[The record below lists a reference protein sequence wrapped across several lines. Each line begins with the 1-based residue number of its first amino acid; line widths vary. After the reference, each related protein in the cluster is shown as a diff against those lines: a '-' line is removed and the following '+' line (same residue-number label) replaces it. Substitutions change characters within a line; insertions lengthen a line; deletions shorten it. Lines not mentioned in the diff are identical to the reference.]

1 MNINAFLS
9 IQLASIVVKFLL
21 FFIYFIIVFIFID
34 GNPDVNYG
42 SAGIN
47 TNSYQNLHQLNGAN
61 NKQQNE
67 NQQNQ
72 LYQNVLDRLTSRV
85 IDISSIEKS
94 CEQADLTDREQA
106 YKDKMMSIRR
116 HVTLPSNAN
125 VTITGINLIY
135 LINPLLFIFL

>member
-1 MNINAFLS
+1 MLLLLS
-9 IQLASIVVKFLL
+9 KFN
-21 FFIYFIIVFIFID
+21 FFSFFFVD
-34 GNPDVNYG
+34 GNYDVNYG

-47 TNSYQNLHQLNGAN
+47 TNSHPNLHQLNGAN
-61 NKQQNE
+61 KQQNE
-67 NQQNQ
+67 NHQNQ

-106 YKDKMMSIRR
+106 YKDKMMTIRR

-125 VTITGINLIY
+125 VTIIGNLIY
-135 LINPLLFIFL
+135 PISLNHFKFIFI